1 MPISFTATTP
11 SKYYLFPFEKFMN
24 LDALENN
31 LGSLPFF
38 ENWREFWLK
47 TFKEEDEFLKS
58 NLDSVVNPIKRL
70 ESKPEYIGMYE
81 MYNFEY
87 VTPVGSYFY
96 KFDVE
101 KMKYL
106 VHHHNIQEENIDTE
120 FIFVDPS
127 TPFMKSKVIDS
138 RLPFL
143 VRFYGAEKPFLC
155 VDGNKRMRA
164 KIGIEK
170 INTVNA
176 YLFGEPHRNAIF
188 FDKLDMY
195 FYAFHHEV
203 DCLFF
208 ALEKGLSADEIY
220 DLTHMSQLKKT

>member
-1 MPISFTATTP
+1 MPISFTANTP

-38 ENWREFWLK
+38 KKWREFWLK

-70 ESKPEYIGMYE
+70 ESVHLDRYE
-81 MYNFEY
+81 MYTFEY
-87 VTPVGSYFY
+87 ITPVGSYFY
-96 KFDVE
+96 KFDVG

-106 VHHHNIQEENIDTE
+106 VLNQNIQIEHIDTE
-120 FIFVDPS
+120 LIYVDPS
-127 TPFMKSKVIDS
+127 TPLLKTKVIDS

-143 VRFYGAEKPFLC
+143 VCFYGAEKPFLC

-164 KIGIEK
+164 KIGIEQ
-170 INTVNA
+170 INAINA
-176 YLFGEPHRNAIF
+176 YLFGEPHRNTIF

-203 DCLFF
+203 ECLFF
-208 ALEKGLSADEIY
+208 ALESGLSADKIY